1 VTSNVHTNK
10 DKTSGKWKSEPV
22 SNIRIKIS
30 ALWVSLLFIFAYVDL
45 FSLYRSD
52 FRSEIE
58 SGQISGFDI
67 NQMFLFLTTLY
78 ILIPS
83 LMVAGTVLL
92 PARPVRILNIALGV
106 FYAVTILAGAVG
118 EWSYYVFGS
127 VIEFGLLVLI
137 VVYAWKWPK
146 NSPMV

>member
-1 VTSNVHTNK
+1 MTSSMRVNEGE
-10 DKTSGKWKSEPV
+10 TSDKWKSVPV
-22 SNIRIKIS
+22 SNIRIIIS

-67 NQMFLFLTTLY
+67 NQTFLFLTTLY

-92 PARPVRILNIALGV
+92 PARPVRILNIVLGV

-146 NSPMV
+146 NSPTV